1 MQYLEII
8 RNIILLVPV
17 LIFFILITLLILG
30 TKIRKKSKSLIVSGA
45 KYDIFEGNPFKN
57 GRQEIQIESVKN
69 DYVSYI
75 IYKYDATNKLIDTT
89 TSSMHID
96 DMIKFFI
103 QKNII

>member
-17 LIFFILITLLILG
+17 LIFFILISLLILG
-30 TKIRKKSKSLIVSGA
+30 AKIRKKSKSLIIPGA
-45 KYDIFEGNPFKN
+45 RYDIFEGDPFKN
-57 GRQEIQIESVKN
+57 GRQEIQIESIKN

-75 IYKYDATNKLIDTT
+75 IYKYDTTNKLIDTT